1 MYSGRNATRSSAQP
15 RGGGRGGRGGGRG
28 GAGGPKRKEDV
39 SGGGRFG
46 GGFNPTGPPAGD
58 APAARGGH
66 RGGGIVGITTF
77 GKEKEEK
84 ADSNLQHVGAVAMES
99 VHHDLLFGL
108 IQEHNDDKSDAGEM
122 DAEEAGKTER
132 RLVKMG
138 FSAKQVD
145 PTSPIQFPLPLS
157 SHSSSMRRERQ

>member
-39 SGGGRFG
+39 SGGGKFG
-46 GGFNPTGPPAGD
+46 GGFNPTGPPAGG

-66 RGGGIVGITTF
+66 RGGGVVGITTF

-84 ADSNLQHVGAVAMES
+84 ADSNLHHVGAVAMES

-108 IQEHNDDKSDAGEM
+108 IQEHNDDKNDAGEM

-138 FSAKQVD
+138 FSAKQVG
-145 PTSPIQFPLPLS
+145 PPPPIRYPFSLFPLFV
-157 SHSSSMRRERQ
+157 HADRQR

>member
-84 ADSNLQHVGAVAMES
+84 ADSNLHHVGAVAMES

-108 IQEHNDDKSDAGEM
+108 IQEHNDDKNDAGEM

-138 FSAKQVD
+138 FSAKQVG
-145 PTSPIQFPLPLS
+145 PPPAHPISPLS
-157 SHSSSMRRERQ
+157 LSTLRPRG